1 MDAGI
6 ARGGAG
12 VETLEKARAAARRL
26 FGCGAQG
33 WLLVLGLG
41 CFFCWFWAVLQNP
54 NSALQN
60 SLPSYSLYWELV
72 LASAALSFGAV
83 LAVAVRCA
91 PGRRKR
97 YERRATVGVLVAYAL
112 VGFVP
117 RLCGLETAA
126 TAVAETLVTGVLASW
141 MFVQWGT
148 IMGRQGP
155 RRLLSLSCAALA
167 VSFAL
172 ALVLYQTSYFVAV
185 TLMSLLPFAS
195 LGVVLGRGLSGWEES
210 ALDDE
215 PAGGIE
221 PVAARAGAA
230 AGVAPVAAG
239 AGSTARVAPVAAGA
253 GAADAAGP
261 APASVDAAT
270 STAPASKGSGAHPV
284 SLYATLLVQGM
295 AFGLLHLLYGTVVLE
310 KCADPFCVL
319 RFLNGNVFPQVTV
332 ADCYGVMGVFGI
344 ALAAVVVAV
353 ATGVLRLNF
362 RKLIYVVG
370 FPLMTLGFL
379 ILSTDTGFRTA
390 GIVSHASGVNF
401 TAGEVVYIAGYY
413 YTIVTTWALCSY
425 LSQTKRHDRVRLYA
439 WAGLSLTAGQ
449 LFGYATSMLVGFG
462 RFSRGE
468 YCTDAIFMLLL
479 ASLLMVSNDG
489 LWRDWGGVRP
499 TEQGSA
505 SAFKSACEIIE
516 RTYRLTPRERDVFV
530 LLARGRNMAFV
541 AESLCVT
548 KDTVKTHARSLYRKL
563 GVHSQQELID
573 RVEAEIEVARNQ
585 RM

>member
-1 MDAGI
+1 MAVLAWTCSAGRI
-6 ARGGAG
+6 VAKAREWRRPEVARRGVG
-12 VETLEKARAAARRL
+12 VETLEKARATARRL
-26 FGCGAQG
+26 FGSGAQG
-33 WLLVLGLG
+33 WFLVLGLG
-41 CFFCWFWAVLQNP
+41 CFFCWFWAALQNP

-60 SLPSYSLYWELV
+60 SVPSYSLYWELV
-72 LASAALSFGAV
+72 LASAALSFGAILV
-83 LAVAVRCA
+83 VAVRCGA
-91 PGRRKR
+91 DRRKR
-97 YERRATVGVLVAYAL
+97 YERRSTVGVLVAYAL
-112 VGFVP
+112 AGFVP
-117 RLCGLETAA
+117 RLCGLETTA
-126 TAVAETLVTGVLASW
+126 TAVVETLVTGVLASW
-141 MFVQWGT
+141 MFVQWGA

-155 RRLLSLSCAALA
+155 RRLLWLSCAALVA
-167 VSFAL
+167 SFVL

-185 TLMSLLPFAS
+185 TLVSLLPFAS

-215 PAGGIE
+215 P
-221 PVAARAGAA
+221 VARAA
-230 AGVAPVAAG
+230 
-239 AGSTARVAPVAAGA
+239 A
-253 GAADAAGP
+253 GAADATGAG
-261 APASVDAAT
+261 AAGAVGSSPASADAAT
-270 STAPASKGSGAHPV
+270 STAPAPKGNGAHPM

-310 KCADPFCVL
+310 KCTDPFCVL
-319 RFLNGNVFPQVTV
+319 RFLNGNMFPQVTV
-332 ADCYGVMGVFGI
+332 ADFYGVMGVFGI
-344 ALAAVVVAV
+344 VLAAAVVAV

-370 FPLMTLGFL
+370 FPLMAIGFL
-379 ILSTDTGFRTA
+379 ILSTDTGFRTT
-390 GIVSHASGVNF
+390 GIASHASGVNF

-439 WAGLSLTAGQ
+439 WASLSLTAGQ
-449 LFGYATSMLVGFG
+449 LLGYATSMLVGFE

-573 RVEAEIEVARNQ
+573 RVEAEIEVARSQ